1 MLDANVIQPS
11 TSEWSSAPVLVRK
24 KDGSVRWCI
33 DYRQLNQK
41 TVKDSYPLPN
51 IEDCLSTLSGSIYFS
66 TLDMESGYYQVEIDP
81 ADRKKTAFITR
92 FGLFEHVRMGFGL
105 CNAPAT
111 FQRVIRLVF
120 RGLTWKDVV
129 AYLDDVTCNILGLS
143 FEEHL
148 RNLDEVLERF
158 QRYNLKLKPRNVSCF
173 RQNASSWARKS
184 VEMG

>member
-66 TLDMESGYYQVEIDP
+66 TLDMESSYYQVGIDP

-111 FQRVIRLVF
+111 FQSVIQLVL
-120 RGLTWKDVV
+120 RGLT
-129 AYLDDVTCNILGLS
+129 
-143 FEEHL
+143 
-148 RNLDEVLERF
+148 
-158 QRYNLKLKPRNVSCF
+158 
-173 RQNASSWARKS
+173 
-184 VEMG
+184 